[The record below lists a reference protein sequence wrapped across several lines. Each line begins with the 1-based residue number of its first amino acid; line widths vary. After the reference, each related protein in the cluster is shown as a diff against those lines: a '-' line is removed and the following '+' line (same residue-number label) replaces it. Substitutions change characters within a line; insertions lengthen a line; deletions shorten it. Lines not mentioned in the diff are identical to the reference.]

1 MHVLERRKIATEA
14 TMARFVGQ
22 PFVWGKQDC
31 AKLSAFHL
39 RQLGVKVGIAKAG
52 KWTTALGAKAAL
64 KRMGVKSLS
73 ELADK
78 HLAEIA
84 PASALP
90 GDIMI
95 MPGDDGFEGLAIVL
109 GNGAVLGWHEE
120 TDGCAVLRV
129 TYAETRAWR
138 TLAMEA

>member
-1 MHVLERRKIATEA
+1 MVMHVLERRKIATEA
-14 TMARFVGQ
+14 TMARFVGKE
-22 PFVWGKQDC
+22 FRWGSADC
-31 AKLSAFHL
+31 AKLAAFHL

-84 PASALP
+84 PAAALP

-95 MPGDDGFEGLAIVL
+95 MPGDNDFEGLAIVL

-120 TDGCAVLRV
+120 AEGCAVLRI
-129 TYAETRAWR
+129 TYEQTRAWR
-138 TLAMEA
+138 AIV